1 MANANK
7 SARGVR
13 SALSSA
19 SVYEQMFKTR
29 HRRAGRPVREDGQ
42 DALFGAGGGAG
53 GGDGVSPILR
63 RVAERRAYAV
73 VHEEQRARLRE
84 VFEGELKV
92 LRRRGVEEVARDSG
106 ISLEA

>member
-42 DALFGAGGGAG
+42 DALFGAG